1 MKQAFFLGKFMY
13 NTNHMNDDIYND
25 PILDKPEPE
34 DVLEDVVDTDDGG
47 VEDVSFEELDWV
59 GDEKKDKQKLKD
71 LRADLKVSQKESRDH
86 LTALQRARADYVNLK
101 KELDEV
107 RDTTKKKT
115 TEKVLGDFLPTLD
128 SFDMAMGNTAAWE
141 AVDKNWRIGVEF
153 IYSQL
158 KTALE
163 NNGISPIDQ
172 VGVEFDANL
181 HEPIET
187 KETDDASQD
196 HKIERIIQ
204 KGYKMVTSTS
214 SGQGERVIRP
224 ARVVVWK
231 LK

>member
-1 MKQAFFLGKFMY
+1 
-13 NTNHMNDDIYND
+13 MNDD
-25 PILDKPEPE
+25 LDDKK
-34 DVLEDVVDTDDGG
+34 
-47 VEDVSFEELDWV
+47 EELQEIPATEMESQTPVIEDDV
-59 GDEKKDKQKLKD
+59 EFVETDAMGEELKDKAKLKN
-71 LRADLKVSQKESRDH
+71 LRAELSKSQSESREH

-101 KELDEV
+101 RELDEV

-115 TEKVLGDFLPTLD
+115 TEKVLADFLPTLD

-163 NNGISPIDQ
+163 NNGISSIDTI
-172 VGVEFDANL
+172 GADFDAHL

-187 KETDDASQD
+187 KETDDVAQD
-196 HKIERIIQ
+196 HKIAKIIQ
-204 KGYKMVTSTS
+204 KGYRM
-214 SGQGERVIRP
+214 GDRVIRP

>member
-1 MKQAFFLGKFMY
+1 MY
-13 NTNHMNDDIYND
+13 NRSHMNTHDEENVID
-25 PILDKPEPE
+25 LDTLSSEE
-34 DVLEDVVDTDDGG
+34 GDLSQDEVQ
-47 VEDVSFEELDWV
+47 FEELDWV
-59 GDEKKDKQKLKD
+59 GDEKKDKEKLKE
-71 LRADLKVSQKESRDH
+71 LRATLKQSQAESREH

-107 RDTTKKKT
+107 REITKKKT
-115 TEKVLGDFLPTLD
+115 TERVIEDFLPTLD

-163 NNGISPIDQ
+163 NNGISPIDA
-172 VGVEFDANL
+172 VGVEFDPNQ

-187 KETDDASQD
+187 KETTDANLD

-204 KGYKMVTSTS
+204 KGYQM
-214 SGQGERVIRP
+214 GERVIRP

-231 LK
+231 AKE

>member
-1 MKQAFFLGKFMY
+1 MTQQD
-13 NTNHMNDDIYND
+13 NNQNDIEIRPDE
-25 PILDKPEPE
+25 LDASVADETIVIDE
-34 DVLEDVVDTDDGG
+34 STTDTDVADD
-47 VEDVSFEELDWV
+47 VEFEELDWV

-71 LRADLKVSQKESRDH
+71 LRADLKKSQLESREH

-101 KELDEV
+101 RELDEV
-107 RDTTKKKT
+107 RESTKKRT
-115 TEKVLGDFLPTLD
+115 TEKVLGDFLPVLD

-141 AVDKNWRIGVEF
+141 AVDKNWRVGVEY

-163 NNGISPIDQ
+163 NNGVSAIDS
-172 VGVEFDANL
+172 VGVEFDPNL

-187 KETDDASQD
+187 KETDDASLD

-204 KGYKMVTSTS
+204 KGYRM
-214 SGQGERVIRP
+214 GDRVIRP

-231 LK
+231 KI

>member
-1 MKQAFFLGKFMY
+1 MENVY
-13 NTNHMNDDIYND
+13 NTGHMTQNDKHIESDIE
-25 PILDKPEPE
+25 IRPEE
-34 DVLEDVVDTDDGG
+34 LEVVDDSIVIDDAVDD
-47 VEDVSFEELDWV
+47 VEFEELDWV
-59 GDEKKDKQKLKD
+59 GDEKKDKEKLKK
-71 LRADLKVSQKESRDH
+71 LRDDLKKSQLESREH
-86 LTALQRARADYVNLK
+86 LTTLQRARADYVNLK
-101 KELDEV
+101 RELDETREV
-107 RDTTKKKT
+107 TKKKT
-115 TEKVLGDFLPTLD
+115 TEKVLADFLPTLD

-163 NNGISPIDQ
+163 NNGIVPIDA
-172 VGVEFDANL
+172 VGVEFDPNK

-187 KETDDASQD
+187 KETDDVTLD

-204 KGYKMVTSTS
+204 KGYQM
-214 SGQGERVIRP
+214 GERVIRP

>member
-1 MKQAFFLGKFMY
+1 MTQ
-13 NTNHMNDDIYND
+13 NDNHKELDIEIRPEELDAPNNDETVIDESVD
-25 PILDKPEPE
+25 
-34 DVLEDVVDTDDGG
+34 DVE
-47 VEDVSFEELDWV
+47 FEELDWV
-59 GDEKKDKQKLKD
+59 GDEKKDKEKLKK
-71 LRADLKVSQKESRDH
+71 LREDLKKSQLESRDH

-101 KELDEV
+101 KELDETREV
-107 RDTTKKKT
+107 TKKKT
-115 TEKVLGDFLPTLD
+115 TEKVLADFLPTLD

-163 NNGISPIDQ
+163 NNGVSPIDQ
-172 VGVEFDANL
+172 VGVVFDPNN

-187 KETDDASQD
+187 KETDDASLD
-196 HKIERIIQ
+196 HQIERIIQ
-204 KGYKMVTSTS
+204 KGYQM
-214 SGQGERVIRP
+214 GDRVIRP

>member
-1 MKQAFFLGKFMY
+1 MAEKNDIQIQPEELELSHEPIADGSFEALAE
-13 NTNHMNDDIYND
+13 NDD
-25 PILDKPEPE
+25 
-34 DVLEDVVDTDDGG
+34 
-47 VEDVSFEELDWV
+47 VEFEELDWV
-59 GDEKKDKQKLKD
+59 GDEKKDKEKLKK
-71 LRADLKVSQKESRDH
+71 LREDLKNSQMESRDH

-115 TEKVLGDFLPTLD
+115 TEKVLADFLPVLD

-172 VGVEFDANL
+172 VGVEFDPNK

-187 KETDDASQD
+187 KETDDASLD

-204 KGYKMVTSTS
+204 KGYLM
-214 SGQGERVIRP
+214 GERVIRP

-231 LK
+231 TH

>member
-1 MKQAFFLGKFMY
+1 
-13 NTNHMNDDIYND
+13 MNDDIYND

-34 DVLEDVVDTDDGG
+34 EVFEDVVDTDDGG

-71 LRADLKVSQKESRDH
+71 LRAELKMSQKESREH

-101 KELDEV
+101 KELDEI
-107 RDTTKKKT
+107 RDITKKKT
-115 TEKVLGDFLPTLD
+115 TEKVLADFLPTLD
-128 SFDMAMGNTAAWE
+128 SFDMAMGNTPAWE
-141 AVDKNWRIGVEF
+141 AVDKNWRMGVEF

-163 NNGISPIDQ
+163 NNGISSIDQ
-172 VGVEFDANL
+172 VGVEFDPNL

-187 KETDDASQD
+187 KETDDANLD

-204 KGYKMVTSTS
+204 KGYRM
-214 SGQGERVIRP
+214 GEKTIRP

-231 LK
+231 NKE

>member
-1 MKQAFFLGKFMY
+1 
-13 NTNHMNDDIYND
+13 MNDDLYDD
-25 PILDKPEPE
+25 PVLDKPEPE
-34 DVLEDVVDTDDGG
+34 ETLEDVIDTDDGG
-47 VEDVSFEELDWV
+47 TEDLSFEELDWV

-71 LRADLKVSQKESRDH
+71 LRAELKVSQKESREH

-115 TEKVLGDFLPTLD
+115 TEKVLADFLPTLD

-153 IYSQL
+153 IYGQL

-163 NNGISPIDQ
+163 NNGITPIDQ
-172 VGVEFDANL
+172 VGVEFDAHL

-187 KETDDASQD
+187 KETENTSDD

-204 KGYKMVTSTS
+204 KGYKM
-214 SGQGERVIRP
+214 GERVIRP

-231 LK
+231 VK

>member
-1 MKQAFFLGKFMY
+1 MTDTTN
-13 NTNHMNDDIYND
+13 NTYNDDIEIRPEELESGNSED
-25 PILDKPEPE
+25 TIVLDDQLD
-34 DVLEDVVDTDDGG
+34 DVE
-47 VEDVSFEELDWV
+47 FEELDWV

-71 LRADLKVSQKESRDH
+71 LRDQLKKSQIESRDH

-101 KELDEV
+101 RELDETREV
-107 RDTTKKKT
+107 TKKKT
-115 TEKVLGDFLPTLD
+115 TEKVLADFLPVLD
-128 SFDMAMGNTAAWE
+128 SFDMAMGNATAWE

-163 NNGISPIDQ
+163 NNGISSIDQ
-172 VGVEFDANL
+172 VGVEFDPNM

-187 KETDDASQD
+187 KETDNASLD

-204 KGYKMVTSTS
+204 KGYQM
-214 SGQGERVIRP
+214 GERVIRP

-231 LK
+231 KI

>member
-1 MKQAFFLGKFMY
+1 
-13 NTNHMNDDIYND
+13 MNDNLYDD
-25 PILDKPEPE
+25 PVLDKPEPE
-34 DVLEDVVDTDDGG
+34 DEVILDEPVDDV
-47 VEDVSFEELDWV
+47 EFEELDWV

-71 LRADLKVSQKESRDH
+71 LRAELKVSQKESREH

-115 TEKVLGDFLPTLD
+115 TEKVLADFLPTLD

-163 NNGISPIDQ
+163 NNGITAIDQ
-172 VGVEFDANL
+172 VGVDFDAHA

-187 KETDDASQD
+187 KDTDDAHQD
-196 HKIERIIQ
+196 HKVERIIQ
-204 KGYKMVTSTS
+204 KGYKM
-214 SGQGERVIRP
+214 GERVIRP